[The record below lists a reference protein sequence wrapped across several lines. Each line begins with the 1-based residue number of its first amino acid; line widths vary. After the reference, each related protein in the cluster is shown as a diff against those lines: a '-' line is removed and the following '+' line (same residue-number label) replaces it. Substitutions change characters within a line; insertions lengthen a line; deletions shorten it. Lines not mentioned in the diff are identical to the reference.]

1 MRIRDYGVKIG
12 EMATGRLN
20 KVSDVPGVAVGHSTI
35 ITENHNTG
43 VTVIMTS
50 DKNPFHHKLPAAT
63 VVLNGFGKS
72 QGLVQVEELGQL
84 ETPIALTNTL
94 NVGLVWDAMV
104 EYTLERCKADGL
116 FVPPSINPVVCECND
131 GRLSAIRQRVVGKKE
146 VFEAIATATA
156 DFEEGAVGAGRGT
169 VCHGLK
175 GGIGTAS
182 RIMEYG
188 GRTYT
193 LGVLVQSNYGRL
205 ADLRIDGHP
214 IGREIASGALE
225 EDKGSIIIVMG
236 TDLPLSDR
244 QIKRV
249 LRRAGV
255 GLARVGSFTGHG
267 SGEVFVGFSTANAMT
282 DDDKAVRMTESFRED
297 LMNGPFRAMAE
308 ATEEAILDSMS
319 CAVAVVD
326 VKSLAD
332 YLPLAADR

>member
-1 MRIRDYGVKIG
+1 MRIRDYGFTIG
-12 EMATGRLN
+12 EMKTGRMN
-20 KVSDVPGVAVGHSTI
+20 KISDVPGVTVGHSTI
-35 ITENHNTG
+35 AAGGHNTG

-50 DKNPFHHKLPAAT
+50 DKNPFHCKLPAAS

-72 QGLVQVEELGQL
+72 QGLVQVDELGQL

-104 EYTLERCKADGL
+104 EYVLQRCKADGL
-116 FVPPSINPVVCECND
+116 SVPPSINPVVCECND
-131 GRLSAIRQRVVGKKE
+131 ARLSDIRNRVVGRKE
-146 VFEAIATATA
+146 VFEAIATASA
-156 DFEEGAVGAGRGT
+156 DFAEGAVGAGRGT

-182 RIMEYG
+182 RVMEYDG
-188 GRTYT
+188 KTYT

-205 ADLRIDGHP
+205 ADLRIDGRP

-267 SGEVFVGFSTANAMT
+267 SGEVFVGFSTANAME
-282 DDDKAVRMTESFRED
+282 DDDKAIRPTESFRED

-319 CAVAVVD
+319 CSVAVGD
-326 VKSLAD
+326 VKSLAE
-332 YLPLAADR
+332 YLPKLCK

>member
-1 MRIRDYGVKIG
+1 MRIRDYGVVIG
-12 EMATGRLN
+12 EMPAGRLN
-20 KVSDVPGVAVGHSTI
+20 KITDVPGVTVGHSTI
-35 ITENHNTG
+35 AEGSHNTG

-50 DKNPFHHKLPAAT
+50 GENPFHHKLPAAS

-72 QGLVQVEELGQL
+72 QGLVQVDELGQL

-104 EYTLERCKADGL
+104 EYVLQRCAADGL
-116 FVPPSINPVVCECND
+116 SVPPSINPVVCECND
-131 GRLSAIRQRVVGKKE
+131 ARLSDIRKRAVGQQN
-146 VFEAIATATA
+146 VFDAIASATA

-182 RIMEYG
+182 RLMEYD

-205 ADLRIDGHP
+205 SDLRIDGRP
-214 IGREIASGALE
+214 VGKEIASGALE
-225 EDKGSIIIVMG
+225 EDKGSIIVVMG

-267 SGEVFVGFSTANAMT
+267 SGEVFVGFSTANAMD
-282 DDDKAVRMTESFRED
+282 DDDKAIRATESFRED
-297 LMNGPFRAMAE
+297 PFRAMAE
-308 ATEEAILDSMS
+308 ATEEAVLNSMS
-319 CAVAVVD
+319 CSVAVGD

-332 YLPLAADR
+332 YLPRLLKH

>member
-1 MRIRDYGVKIG
+1 MRIRDYGVVIG
-12 EMATGRLN
+12 EMPAGRLN
-20 KVSDVPGVAVGHSTI
+20 KITDVPGVTVGHSTI
-35 ITENHNTG
+35 AEGSHNTG

-50 DKNPFHHKLPAAT
+50 DKNPFHHKLPAAS

-72 QGLVQVEELGQL
+72 QGLVQVDELGQL

-104 EYTLERCKADGL
+104 EYVLQRCATDGL
-116 FVPPSINPVVCECND
+116 SVPPSINPVVCECND
-131 GRLSAIRQRVVGKKE
+131 ARLSDIRKRAVGQKD
-146 VFEAIATATA
+146 VFDAIASATA

-182 RIMEYG
+182 RLMEYDG
-188 GRTYT
+188 KSYT

-205 ADLRIDGHP
+205 SDLRIDGRP
-214 IGREIASGALE
+214 VGREIASGALE
-225 EDKGSIIIVMG
+225 EDKGSIIVVMG

-267 SGEVFVGFSTANAMT
+267 STANAME
-282 DDDKAVRMTESFRED
+282 DGDDKAIRATESFRED

-308 ATEEAILDSMS
+308 ATEEAVLDSMS
-319 CAVAVVD
+319 CSVAVGD
-326 VKSLAD
+326 VKSLAE
-332 YLPLAADR
+332 YLPRLLKH